1 MRGFNETIALEWNSK
16 TNKIQNYFLVYQKDN
31 FIFILIKLF
40 QKNNIQ

>member
-16 TNKIQNYFLVYQKDN
+16 NNKVQNYFLVNQKDN